1 MKLFLI
7 VFISLLASYNSFRL
21 TNENPLPANVY
32 RWNDLE
38 VQQTKSGERRQILDG
53 KTEVFDHFEI
63 HVTTLNPGK
72 APHGSHTHT
81 DNEELIIVKEGKIKQ
96 TINDDEKILGP
107 GSVILAMPGDEHGI
121 SNVGESKAS
130 YYIIRWKTNDF
141 TLANKTKGQKSI
153 MLSWDDFKFEPTN
166 KGGRRNVLRQP
177 TSMLQELEMHVTT
190 LNEGMKSH
198 DQHTHVDEEIILVLK
213 GEVEELIDDQPY
225 RAEAGS
231 LIFLNSMIPHGI
243 RNVGSGPCE
252 YFAFRWIPKNN

>member
-1 MKLFLI
+1 
-7 VFISLLASYNSFRL
+7 
-21 TNENPLPANVY
+21 
-32 RWNDLE
+32 
-38 VQQTKSGERRQILDG
+38 
-53 KTEVFDHFEI
+53 
-63 HVTTLNPGK
+63 
-72 APHGSHTHT
+72 
-81 DNEELIIVKEGKIKQ
+81 
-96 TINDDEKILGP
+96 
-107 GSVILAMPGDEHGI
+107 MPGDEHGI

-153 MLSWDDFKFEPTN
+153 MLTWDDFKFEPTN